1 MKKKTRSAQSE
12 LMDEIVSDAISSSID
27 TLSAQS
33 NELNTFSSDE
43 SNASA
48 QFSSPA
54 QSSSTHII
62 SSIHFDV
69 PGEPVAKG
77 RARSYK
83 RGNFIQHVTPE
94 KTVLYENLI
103 KMIVLEAMNGAK
115 PITGAISLRIQAH
128 FGIAASWSKKKKE
141 MAITGQLKATKKPDA
156 DNIAKIVGD
165 ALNGVAFA
173 DDSAVTHLVVTK
185 AYSHHPRIEVQID
198 ALEEQ
203 SA

>member
-1 MKKKTRSAQSE
+1 LKKKSRLAQSE

-33 NELNTFSSDE
+33 NELNTFSSAQ
-43 SNASA
+43 SISSA
-48 QFSSPA
+48 QYIST
-54 QSSSTHII
+54 SSTQLI

-165 ALNGVAFA
+165 ALNGIAFA